1 MKRIFLLSTLC
12 LTLMSATAQKD
23 LNIAGYFSK
32 PYLELAGLSHVH
44 IEGNDL
50 VPYNLSLFRS
60 IRLTPESTP
69 DNSRKLMEQRVI
81 EDGKHATKKEVV
93 MISGRLYY
101 GFYVLP
107 PKNGK
112 TNRYIFYRNNCLK
125 PEAKPQ
131 EIMLVYI
138 EGKAS
143 PSELKKI
150 FK

>member
-12 LTLMSATAQKD
+12 LCLISATAQKG
-23 LNIAGYFSK
+23 LNIAIYFSE
-32 PYLELAGLSHVH
+32 PYLETEGLSHVH

-50 VPYNLSLFRS
+50 VSYNLSLFRS

-93 MISGRLYY
+93 MIGGRLYY
-101 GFYVLP
+101 GFYALP
-107 PKNGK
+107 PKNGN

-125 PEAKPQ
+125 PETKPQ